1 MSHRLTSNECVRLG
15 SLANSL
21 DCNRVRIYRRNAR
34 GGRRLLRALVLGLS
48 RGRAIALGNHIFLPG
63 RQEQDLAVLAH
74 EVTHCRQFQTWG
86 AWTYFSRGAAAQ
98 LRDLVYRTMRIG
110 SSPYWYDAVPGRPFQ
125 AYGMEQQ
132 GQIVE
137 DCFRGHPAAQA
148 ISPFQPGQ
156 RA

>member
-1 MSHRLTSNECVRLG
+1 MSHRLTSTECARLG
-15 SLANSL
+15 SLASSL
-21 DCNRVRIYRRNAR
+21 DCNRVRIYRHNASGAR
-34 GGRRLLRALVLGLS
+34 KLLRALVLGLS
-48 RGRAIALGNHIFLPG
+48 RGRAIALGNHIFLPD
-63 RQEQDLAVLAH
+63 RHEQDLAVLAH
-74 EVTHCRQFQTWG
+74 EVTHCRQFQAWG

-98 LRDLVYRTMRIG
+98 LRDLIYRTTRIG
-110 SSPYWYDAVPGRPFQ
+110 SSPYWYDAVAGQPFQ

-137 DCFRGHPAAQA
+137 DCFRGHPVAQA

>member
-1 MSHRLTSNECVRLG
+1 MLG
-15 SLANSL
+15 SLASSL
-21 DCNRVRIYRRNAR
+21 DCHRVRIYRGNAR
-34 GGRRLLRALVLGLS
+34 GARKLLRGLVLGLS
-48 RGRAIALGNHIFLPG
+48 HGRAIALGNHIFLPD

-74 EVTHCRQFQTWG
+74 EVTHCRQFQEWG
-86 AWTYFSRGAAAQ
+86 PWIYFSRGAAAQ

-110 SSPYWYDAVPGRPFQ
+110 TSPYWYEAVPGRPFQ

-148 ISPFQPGQ
+148 ISPFQPGHG
-156 RA
+156 A